1 LTICS
6 FSVGCFV
13 GDELT
18 DAWGKELNLTYKK
31 RTMRIEIE
39 KTTVLFQ
46 QYKVVTMKKYLI
58 NTFIIKDNKEEFTK
72 HH

>member
-1 LTICS
+1 
-6 FSVGCFV
+6 
-13 GDELT
+13 
-18 DAWGKELNLTYKK
+18 
-31 RTMRIEIE
+31 MRIEIE

-58 NTFIIKDNKEEFTK
+58 NIFIIKDNKEEFTK